1 MTAINVLLACVGGGI
16 TLMVVIGMVF
26 LMPRGVE
33 PIVETPLERA
43 VPREE
48 PEVGLE
54 AKVAPQV

>member
-33 PIVETPLERA
+33 PSVETPLERA

-48 PEVGLE
+48 PEVALDAE
-54 AKVAPQV
+54 VAPQA

>member
-1 MTAINVLLACVGGGI
+1 MIAINVLLACVGGGI

-43 VPREE
+43 APREE
-48 PEVGLE
+48 PEIGREV
-54 AKVAPQV
+54 KVAPQV